1 MLNDK
6 EGNVIYGCPIIDTEE
21 TTTVDEQW
29 KSRKLRF
36 KPCPVKLAR
45 EYNHNLGETLQ
56 AIQCFSKQGLGRY
69 MTEEDLDEFL
79 YIAADMCR
87 IVDSGRRDSSSIE
100 RKEEDLEVREEG
112 SIWSL

>member
-6 EGNVIYGCPIIDTEE
+6 EGNVIYGCPIIETEE

-69 MTEEDLDEFL
+69 MTEEDLNDFL
-79 YIAADMCR
+79 DMAADMCR
-87 IVDSGRRDSSSIE
+87 LEGIWSEDTTSI
-100 RKEEDLEVREEG
+100 RQKEEDLEADKRRD
-112 SIWSL
+112 IWSL